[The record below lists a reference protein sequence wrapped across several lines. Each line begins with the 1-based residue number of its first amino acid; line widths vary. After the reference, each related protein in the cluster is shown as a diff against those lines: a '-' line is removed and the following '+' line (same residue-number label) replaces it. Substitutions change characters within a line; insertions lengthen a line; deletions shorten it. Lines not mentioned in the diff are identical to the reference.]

1 MRLSELE
8 VDAEAIEKGAER
20 DAVGL
25 PGVKLVLR
33 GVDNYDWR
41 RLQAKLIA
49 EIPREKRLVRIDP
62 EDDDRITGQLLLQ
75 ASVIG
80 WSGIQD
86 KDGAEM
92 PFSVEAATIALTD
105 PRYKRFRQS
114 ALATAQLLAEETLA
128 DREAAA
134 KN

>member
-1 MRLSELE
+1 MRFDQFA
-8 VDAEAIEKGAER
+8 VDADAIENGAER

-25 PGVKLVLR
+25 PGVKLKLR
-33 GVDNYDWR
+33 GAENYDWR

-75 ASVIG
+75 ASLLG

-92 PFSVEAATIALTD
+92 PFTVEAATVALTD

-114 ALATAQLLAEETLA
+114 ALATAQLLAEETEA
-128 DREAAA
+128 DRAAAA